1 MAPPIPEKNEKDRY
15 LFTVKIIHAENL
27 PPNDSSSKLDSFV
40 TLSDEKGVRLAKT
53 RTIYE
58 TLAPRCKHQLF
69 TPDIVPRPTTQTF
82 KGEET
87 FDFSVVNSLWLMASV
102 RDRALIGKHDTIG
115 RAYLCLD
122 PNRFGDYLVHDLWLD
137 LDPQGR
143 ILIRVSMEG
152 EKDDI
157 QFYFGRAFR
166 SLKRAESDM
175 ARIFIDKVCEHARLL
190 LEVVV

>member
-1 MAPPIPEKNEKDRY
+1 
-15 LFTVKIIHAENL
+15 
-27 PPNDSSSKLDSFV
+27 
-40 TLSDEKGVRLAKT
+40 
-53 RTIYE
+53 
-58 TLAPRCKHQLF
+58 
-69 TPDIVPRPTTQTF
+69 
-82 KGEET
+82 
-87 FDFSVVNSLWLMASV
+87 MASV

-122 PNRFGDYLVHDLWLD
+122 PNRFGDYLAHDLWLE

-175 ARIFIDKVCEHARLL
+175 ARIFIDKVRFCLASPRLL
-190 LEVVV
+190 PEQSRPNWNPSHIHFNIDETGHPSNFIA